1 MSYQEM
7 LFSFL
12 GGLGIFLFG
21 IKYMGDGLQKAAG
34 DRLREVLNKFT
45 STPLRAVLAGIIVT
59 GLIQSSS
66 GTTVLTVG
74 LVSAGFMTLRQ
85 AIGVIM
91 GANVG
96 TTVTAFIIGF
106 NLSAYALPIIGIG
119 AILLFFTK
127 RKLFQNIGQILFGFG
142 CLFFGLKL
150 MGTSMEPL
158 KDLPQFNDLMIGVS
172 HHPILGVGI
181 GTLLTM
187 VLQSSSATIGI
198 LQQLYAQNSLALGAA
213 LPILFGDN
221 IGTTITAVIAAL
233 GASIAAKRTAGAHV
247 VFNLVGAVI
256 FTLLLTPFTHVVIM
270 MTDVLN
276 LNPSMQIAFA
286 HGLFNISNLAIQFW
300 FIPQIEMLVKK
311 IIPGTDK
318 SLDIRAVEL
327 NEDFLYTSPSIA
339 LRQASNE
346 VIQMGNYALR
356 ALSATKDFYIKPTD
370 DKKDDVLQYEE
381 AINQFDVELTDYL
394 AKTATVELSQTESQE
409 QAMLLEFTKDFE
421 RIGDHC
427 KNIIGF
433 IEEACQLEQKQR
445 NKEKRNGNGVKTT
458 RTTLIL
464 YDEDLISLF
473 DKVLKNI
480 RDALFVLETDDHNLA
495 TKILSREK
503 EVNELVDLLRK
514 KYFRLMSKGDGRAA
528 DSVLF
533 IDISSNLER
542 SSDRT
547 LHIAKYILGNVYGFK
562 APASYLQ
569 QTDDV

>member
-1 MSYQEM
+1 M
-7 LFSFL
+7 
-12 GGLGIFLFG
+12 
-21 IKYMGDGLQKAAG
+21 
-34 DRLREVLNKFT
+34 
-45 STPLRAVLAGIIVT
+45 
-59 GLIQSSS
+59 
-66 GTTVLTVG
+66 
-74 LVSAGFMTLRQ
+74 
-85 AIGVIM
+85 
-91 GANVG
+91 
-96 TTVTAFIIGF
+96 
-106 NLSAYALPIIGIG
+106 
-119 AILLFFTK
+119 
-127 RKLFQNIGQILFGFG
+127 
-142 CLFFGLKL
+142 
-150 MGTSMEPL
+150 
-158 KDLPQFNDLMIGVS
+158 
-172 HHPILGVGI
+172 
-181 GTLLTM
+181 
-187 VLQSSSATIGI
+187 
-198 LQQLYAQNSLALGAA
+198 GAA

-445 NKEKRNGNGVKTT
+445 NKEKRNGNGMKTT